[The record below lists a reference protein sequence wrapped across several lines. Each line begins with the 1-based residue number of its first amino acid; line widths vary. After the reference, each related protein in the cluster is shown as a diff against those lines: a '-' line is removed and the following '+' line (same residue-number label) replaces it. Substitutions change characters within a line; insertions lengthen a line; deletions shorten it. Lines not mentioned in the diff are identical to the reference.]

1 MLLWMEYWNPIFP
14 RPFVSRCDPIF
25 FEGHSMEPIMI
36 MLLVLIGILMG
47 ILSGVLGVGGG
58 IFLVPVLV
66 ALGHSPVHAVSTSG
80 LPIFLSAISA
90 IVTHLRTKTFRLAP
104 ALRIGIPALFVAQ
117 AGVWLAHLV
126 SQKLLLTLFGCFLVA
141 NFWLVRLK
149 DTAKVHQNPPK
160 GVFKL
165 CVEMMIGA
173 VGGFLGGFFGLGGGV
188 VMVPLQL
195 VFLGEGIKVAA
206 RVSIAVVLI
215 TAGSSISGHAFKGT
229 VLWDVGIALSVGSI
243 VGAQIGS
250 LAAPRMSDTFVK
262 KFFLVLLACLAIF
275 VFYRAYRAN

>member
-1 MLLWMEYWNPIFP
+1 MDLTLFSLLA
-14 RPFVSRCDPIF
+14 
-25 FEGHSMEPIMI
+25 
-36 MLLVLIGILMG
+36 LIGVLMG

-66 ALGHSPVHAVSTSG
+66 GLGYSPVHAVSTSG

-117 AGVWLAHLV
+117 AGVWLAHFV

-149 DTAKVHQNPPK
+149 DTAKAHHNLPK
-160 GVFKL
+160 GIFRL
-165 CVEMMIGA
+165 GVEMMIGS

-215 TAGSSISGHAFKGT
+215 TAGSSITGHALKGT

-250 LAAPRMSDTFVK
+250 LAAPRMSDGFVK
-262 KFFLVLLACLAIF
+262 KFFLVLLASLAAF
-275 VFYRAYRAN
+275 VFYRAYRVN